1 MKRTILLLGI
11 CVLCIQ
17 GIQAQE
23 KMYVHRSDKMT
34 QGVLL
39 SVLDSLTFVNESV
52 LLHLKDQNP
61 STYSMTAIDSLS
73 FGDNSLQIKIHYSDN
88 GIEVVN
94 PLAFEGVSISVDNG
108 DVIVTST
115 ISEEV
120 EYILSGT
127 VSDGMFKIYS
137 DKKLILT
144 LNGVNI
150 TNADGPAINIQS
162 GKKIT
167 VNLAEGTTSTLT
179 DGKKYA
185 DSGSEDMKG
194 CFFSEGQL
202 IFNGEGAL
210 YVQGNKKHGIC
221 SDDYLL
227 VKSGNI
233 TVTGAASDGVHAND
247 YIRIDGGSVTVT
259 SDSDGLDGD
268 EGYIE
273 INGGKVQITST
284 SDDVKGI
291 KCDGTFTM
299 NGGEIYM
306 SVSGNQS
313 KGIKTKSDLRIND
326 GTIQIQTTGS
336 VAVVNNDPSYCT
348 GIKCDQTVYIAGG
361 SVIITSTGTAGKGI
375 STDGDLIISGG
386 NVQITTSGNGGTYT
400 DANSVLDS
408 YSATCMKSDGNIHIT
423 SGTVTVKSTGS
434 AGKGISADG
443 EIVFGAENTE
453 GPVINATTTGAR
465 FLVSGRG
472 ESADYANPKA
482 IKSIGNL
489 TSHSG
494 TFTIRCSQDG
504 GEGMESKNILTIN
517 DGVYDIETYDDAINA
532 ANQIV
537 INGGYVYCYSS
548 GNDGIDSNGTL
559 TVTGGIVIASGTN
572 TPEDGFDCDRNTFSI
587 TEGVLIGTGGS
598 SSTPT
603 SAACTQRSVL
613 YSTSSATSGNLINIQ
628 DASGTNVFTYKIPR
642 SYQTMTLLFSSAD
655 LKANTNYTI
664 YTGGSISGGEDFHG
678 YYTGG
683 VYTSGT
689 KATTFTTSSMI
700 TTLGNSGG
708 GGGGG
713 RPGH

>member
-11 CVLCIQ
+11 CALCIQ

-167 VNLAEGTTSTLT
+167 VNLPEGTTNTLT

-313 KGIKTKSDLRIND
+313 KGIKTKSNLRIND

-336 VAVVNNDPSYCT
+336 VAVVDNDPSYCT

-517 DGVYDIETYDDAINA
+517 DGVYYIETYDDAINA

-587 TEGVLIGTGGS
+587 TGGVLIGTGGS

-664 YTGGSISGGEDFHG
+664 HTGGSISGGEDFHG

-689 KATTFTTSSMI
+689 KATTFTTSSMV

-708 GGGGG
+708 GGGG

>member
-1 MKRTILLLGI
+1 MKRIILLSGI
-11 CVLCIQ
+11 CALCIQ
-17 GIQAQE
+17 SILAQE
-23 KMYVHRSDKMT
+23 KMFVHRSDKIT

-39 SVLDSLTFVNESV
+39 SVLDSMTFVNEAV
-52 LLHLKDQNP
+52 LLHLHDQDAP
-61 STYSMTAIDSLS
+61 TYSMTEIDSLS
-73 FGDNSLQIKIHYSDN
+73 FGDNSLQIKILYSDT
-88 GIEVVN
+88 GIEIVN
-94 PLAFEGVSISVDNG
+94 PLAFEGVSISVDDGN
-108 DVIVTST
+108 VIITST

-120 EYILSGT
+120 EYILTGT
-127 VSDGMFKIYS
+127 ISNGMFKIYS
-137 DKKLILT
+137 DKKFILT
-144 LNGVNI
+144 LNGENI

-162 GKKIT
+162 GKKVT
-167 VNLAEGTTSTLT
+167 VNLTEGTINTLT

-227 VKSGNI
+227 VNSGNI
-233 TVTGAASDGVHAND
+233 TITGAASDGIHAND

-299 NGGEIYM
+299 NGGEIHM

-313 KGIKTKSDLRIND
+313 KGIKTKNDLRIND
-326 GTIQIQTTGS
+326 GTIHIQTTGS
-336 VAVVNNDPSYCT
+336 VAVVDNDPSYCT

-361 SVIITSTGTAGKGI
+361 NIIITSTGTAGKGI
-375 STDGDLIISGG
+375 STDGDLVISGG
-386 NVQITTSGNGGTYT
+386 DVQITTSGNGGTYT
-400 DANSVLDS
+400 NTNSILDS
-408 YSATCMKSDGNIHIT
+408 YSATCMKSNGNIHIT
-423 SGTVTVKSTGS
+423 NGTVTMKSTGS

-443 EIVFGAENTE
+443 EIVFGAVNAE
-453 GPVINATTTGAR
+453 GPVVDATTTGAK
-465 FLVSGRG
+465 FLVSGHG
-472 ESADYANPKA
+472 ENADYANPKA
-482 IKSIGNL
+482 IKCIGDL

-494 TFTIRCSQDG
+494 TFTIRCTQDG
-504 GEGMESKNILTIN
+504 GEGMESKDVLTIN
-517 DGVYDIETYDDAINA
+517 GGIYDIETYDDAINA
-532 ANQIV
+532 ANQVV
-537 INGGYVYCYSS
+537 INGGYIYCYSS

-572 TPEDGFDCDRNTFSI
+572 SPEEGFDCDRNTFSI
-587 TEGVLIGTGGS
+587 TGGVLIGTGGS

-603 SAACTQRSVL
+603 SSACSQRSVL
-613 YSTSSATSGNLINIQ
+613 YSASSATSGNLINIQ
-628 DASGTNVFTYKIPR
+628 DANGTNVFTYKLPR

-678 YYTGG
+678 YYTGA
-683 VYTSGT
+683 VYTPGT
-689 KATTFTTSSMI
+689 KTTTFTTSSMV
-700 TTLGNSGG
+700 TTIGSS